1 MAHYDLQK
9 KMVLKAIT
17 NLKKRHKGNTKY
29 RVYPQDVVA
38 ELNGANN
45 FPYFKEFYHG
55 VHCTKQ
61 EVIEIM
67 TEAGLL

>member
-1 MAHYDLQK
+1 MVTELQK
-9 KMVLKAIT
+9 KMILKAIT
-17 NLKKRHKGNTKY
+17 ILKRRHKGNTKY

-38 ELNGANN
+38 ELHSANN
-45 FPYFKEFYHG
+45 SPYFKELYQG

-67 TEAGLL
+67 QEVGLL